1 MSFLRFIFRLPA
13 FLIAAFVVLPITIIL
28 ILTTQKI
35 NNRKWN
41 KKVVNAWS
49 KIICRACGIRIQ
61 SKGVKHGNPVLIV
74 ANHISW
80 LDIPIIHSQKLLGFI
95 AKSEIGSWPL
105 FGLLIKSGE
114 VVLIKRGKHKSRKK
128 VLELMQQRLKQKR
141 SIGVFPEGKATN
153 GEKLGR
159 FHRQLLQAAIET
171 QVPIQAVAI
180 KFIHKDGTRNKNIG
194 FRPHEKFIP
203 NILRILALPSS
214 TAELNFCEPLETK
227 DITARDAA
235 LKTQQQ
241 VAEKLAENDYM

>member
-1 MSFLRFIFRLPA
+1 MILIRFIFRLPA
-13 FLIAAFVVLPITIIL
+13 FLITVFIILPIIIIL

-41 KKVVNAWS
+41 KKVVNNWS
-49 KIICRACGIRIQ
+49 KILCRVCGIKIQ
-61 SKGVKHGNPVLIV
+61 SKGLKQGNPVLIV

-95 AKSEIGSWPL
+95 AKSEIGNWPM
-105 FGLLIKSGE
+105 FGILIKSGE
-114 VVLIKRGKHKSRKK
+114 VVLIKRGKHESRKK
-128 VLELMQQRLKQKR
+128 VLELMQQRLRQNR

-153 GEKLGR
+153 GDKLGH
-159 FHRQLLQAAIET
+159 FHRQLMQAAIET

-180 KFIHKDGTRNKNIG
+180 KFIHADGTRNKDIG

-203 NILRILALPSS
+203 NILRILTLPGC
-214 TAELNFCEPLETK
+214 TAELNFCEPLDTK
-227 DITARDAA
+227 NITAREAA
-235 LKTQQQ
+235 IKTQHQ